1 MWKCAPPH
9 FRNYQVAHP
18 PHLSYFCDITNANTM
33 EIQDKL
39 NYDRIATAIDY
50 LSENFKEQPDLDE
63 VAAQVH
69 LSPFHFQRLFTA
81 WAGVSP
87 KKFLQYLT
95 TAYLKDKLQ
104 ASSNLIEAA
113 EWAGL
118 SSQSRVYDL
127 FVNMEAVT
135 PNEFRNSGAGLTIQ
149 YGYHDT
155 PFGKCFIAVTPRGI
169 CGLSFVEE
177 GQEEAILQDFKQ
189 RWAFANIEPHQA
201 FTAGYMQQIFP
212 EGAMPGGKVHL
223 LVQGTNFQV
232 KVWQA
237 LLQIPPGAVST
248 YQQIAKSIGNPDA
261 SRAVGTAIGQNPVAW
276 LIPCHRVIRREG
288 VPGQYHWGATRKKAL
303 IGWEMAQMEP
313 SNP

>member
-1 MWKCAPPH
+1 METQEKM
-9 FRNYQVAHP
+9 NY
-18 PHLSYFCDITNANTM
+18 
-33 EIQDKL
+33 E
-39 NYDRIATAIDY
+39 RIAKAIEY
-50 LSENFKEQPDLDE
+50 LSEHFLEQPDLDE

-95 TAYLKDKLQ
+95 TSYLKDRLTES
-104 ASSNLIEAA
+104 ANLIEAA

-127 FVNMEAVT
+127 FVNIEAVT
-135 PNEFRNSGAGLTIQ
+135 PNEFRNAGAGLTIQ

-155 PFGKCFIAVTPRGI
+155 PFGKCFIAVTSRGV

-177 GQEEAILQDFKQ
+177 GQEQATLEEFKQ
-189 RWAFANIEPHQA
+189 RWAFASIVPGQEATVSYVH
-201 FTAGYMQQIFP
+201 QIFP
-212 EGAMPGGKVHL
+212 EGNLPAGKLQL

-248 YQQIAKSIGNPDA
+248 YRQIARSIGHPNA
-261 SRAVGTAIGQNPVAW
+261 FRAVGTAIGHNPVAW
-276 LIPCHRVIRREG
+276 LIPCHRVIRQEG
-288 VPGQYHWGATRKKAL
+288 IPGEYHWGTVRKKAI
-303 IGWEMAQMEP
+303 IGWEMAKQELKQTA
-313 SNP
+313 

>member
-1 MWKCAPPH
+1 METQEKM
-9 FRNYQVAHP
+9 NY
-18 PHLSYFCDITNANTM
+18 
-33 EIQDKL
+33 E
-39 NYDRIATAIDY
+39 RIARAIEY
-50 LSENFKEQPDLDE
+50 LSEHFLEQPDLDE

-95 TAYLKDKLQ
+95 TSYLKNRL
-104 ASSNLIEAA
+104 AESANLIEAA

-127 FVNMEAVT
+127 FVNIEAVT
-135 PNEFRNSGAGLTIQ
+135 PNEFRNAGAGLTIQ

-155 PFGKCFIAVTPRGI
+155 PFGKCFIAVTSRGV
-169 CGLSFVEE
+169 CGLSFVEDGME
-177 GQEEAILQDFKQ
+177 QAALEEFKK
-189 RWAFANIEPHQA
+189 RWAFAMIVPDQEA
-201 FTAGYMQQIFP
+201 TSGYIRQIFP
-212 EGAMPGGKVHL
+212 NGSLPAGKLHL

-248 YQQIAKSIGNPDA
+248 YSQIARSIGHPNA
-261 SRAVGTAIGQNPVAW
+261 SRAVGSAIGQNPVAW

-288 VPGQYHWGATRKKAL
+288 IPGEYHWGAIRKKAI
-303 IGWEMAQMEP
+303 IGWEMAKQEI
-313 SNP
+313 SQTA

>member
-1 MWKCAPPH
+1 MEAQEKM
-9 FRNYQVAHP
+9 NY
-18 PHLSYFCDITNANTM
+18 
-33 EIQDKL
+33 E
-39 NYDRIATAIDY
+39 RIAKAIEY
-50 LSENFKEQPDLDE
+50 LSGHFIEQPDLDE

-95 TAYLKDKLQ
+95 TSYLKNRLQ
-104 ASSNLIEAA
+104 ETANLIEAA

-127 FVNMEAVT
+127 FVNIEAVT
-135 PNEFRNSGAGLTIQ
+135 PHEFRNAGAGLTIQ

-155 PFGKCFIAVTPRGI
+155 PFGKCFIAVTPRGV

-177 GQEEAILQDFKQ
+177 GMEQAALDEFKQ
-189 RWAFANIEPHQA
+189 RWAFASIVPGQEA
-201 FTAGYMQQIFP
+201 TAGYVRQIFP
-212 EGAMPGGKVHL
+212 DGASPAGKLHL

-248 YQQIAKSIGNPDA
+248 YRQIARSIGHPNA
-261 SRAVGTAIGQNPVAW
+261 SRAVGSAIGHNPVAW
-276 LIPCHRVIRREG
+276 LIPCHRVIRQEG
-288 VPGQYHWGATRKKAL
+288 IPGEYHWGAVRKKAL
-303 IGWEMAQMEP
+303 IGWEMARQELGQTA
-313 SNP
+313 

>member
-1 MWKCAPPH
+1 METQEKM
-9 FRNYQVAHP
+9 NY
-18 PHLSYFCDITNANTM
+18 
-33 EIQDKL
+33 E
-39 NYDRIATAIDY
+39 RIAKAIEY
-50 LSENFKEQPDLDE
+50 LSEHFLEQPDLDE

-95 TAYLKDKLQ
+95 TSYLKDKL
-104 ASSNLIEAA
+104 ADSANLIEAA
-113 EWAGL
+113 EMAGL

-127 FVNMEAVT
+127 FVNIEAVT
-135 PNEFRNSGAGLTIQ
+135 PNEFRNAGAGLTIQ

-155 PFGKCFIAVTPRGI
+155 PFGKCFIAVTSRGV

-177 GQEEAILQDFKQ
+177 GREQATLEEFKQ
-189 RWAFANIEPHQA
+189 RWAFASIVPGQEA
-201 FTAGYMQQIFP
+201 TASYVHQIFP
-212 EGAMPGGKVHL
+212 EGNLPAGKLKL

-248 YQQIAKSIGNPDA
+248 YRQIARSIGHPNA
-261 SRAVGTAIGQNPVAW
+261 FRAVGSAIGHNPVAW
-276 LIPCHRVIRREG
+276 LIPCHRVIRQEG
-288 VPGQYHWGATRKKAL
+288 IPGEYHWGAVRKKAI
-303 IGWEMAQMEP
+303 IGWEMAKQELKQTA
-313 SNP
+313 

>member
-1 MWKCAPPH
+1 
-9 FRNYQVAHP
+9 
-18 PHLSYFCDITNANTM
+18 M

-39 NYDRIATAIDY
+39 NYDRSATAIDY
-50 LSENFKEQPDLDE
+50 LSVNFKEQPDLDE

-95 TAYLKDKLQ
+95 TPSLKDRSTES
-104 ASSNLIEAA
+104 ANLIEAA

-127 FVNMEAVT
+127 FVNIEAVT
-135 PNEFRNSGAGLTIQ
+135 PNEFRNAGAGLTIQ

-155 PFGKCFIAVTPRGI
+155 PFGKCFIAVTSRGV

-177 GQEEAILQDFKQ
+177 GQEQATLEEFKQ
-189 RWAFANIEPHQA
+189 RWAFGSIVPGQEATVSYVHQ
-201 FTAGYMQQIFP
+201 ISP
-212 EGAMPGGKVHL
+212 EGNLPAGKLQL

-248 YQQIAKSIGNPDA
+248 YRQIARSIGHPNA
-261 SRAVGTAIGQNPVAW
+261 FRAVGTAIGHNPVAW
-276 LIPCHRVIRREG
+276 LIPCHRVIRQEG
-288 VPGQYHWGATRKKAL
+288 IPGEYHWGTVRKKAI
-303 IGWEMAQMEP
+303 IGWEMAKQELKQTA
-313 SNP
+313 